1 MHVVVVAF
9 VPLVLDVDV
18 RIAVAAPTFSYG
30 DGARYS
36 VAYRPIRNAAM
47 TVPNHAVAVV
57 VDVGSLS

>member
-1 MHVVVVAF
+1 MHVVVAAR
-9 VPLVLDVDV
+9 VPHVFDVDV
-18 RIAVAAPTFSYG
+18 RIAVAAPTFSCG